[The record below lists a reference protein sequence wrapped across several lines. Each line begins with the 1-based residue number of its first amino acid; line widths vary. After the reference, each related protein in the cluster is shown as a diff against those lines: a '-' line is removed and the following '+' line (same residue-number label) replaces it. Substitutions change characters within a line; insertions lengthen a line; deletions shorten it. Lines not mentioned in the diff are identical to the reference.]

1 MATLTPSRYAVVGH
15 PIAHSLS
22 PLIHQQ
28 FAKQAGI
35 HLQYDKI
42 CAPLDGFTHTVT
54 DFFAQGGKGLNITV
68 PFKEQA
74 YDLAREHLGDN
85 GRCATAINTLW
96 MHNGQLHGDNT
107 DGAGLLLDLKRLG
120 HVNPGQRILLL
131 GAGGAAKG
139 VVLPLIN
146 SGCAQLHIANRN
158 PERAKQLATH
168 GSNLALSYGLD
179 TQLSSSGL
187 DAIPG
192 SWDLIINATSASL
205 AGQSLALP
213 HHLFSPQ
220 ALAYDMMYGAQPTP
234 FIQQAQAAGVTK
246 LADGLGMLVGQ
257 AAASFSIWHGVHV
270 NTEPV
275 ISALRQHLLT
285 P

>member
-1 MATLTPSRYAVVGH
+1 MVTLPPPRYAVMGN

-28 FAKQAGI
+28 FAQQVGI
-35 HLQYDKI
+35 SVQYDKI
-42 CAPLDGFTHTVT
+42 CAPLDGFANSVA

-74 YDLAREHLGDN
+74 YELAREHLGNN

-96 MHNGQLHGDNT
+96 MQDGQLHGDNT
-107 DGAGLLLDLKRLG
+107 DGAGLLLDLHRLG
-120 HVNPGQRILLL
+120 HITPSQRILLL

-139 VVLPLIN
+139 VLLPLMN
-146 SGCAQLHIANRN
+146 SGCAHLHIANRN
-158 PERAKQLATH
+158 PRRAEQLATH
-168 GSNLALSYGLD
+168 AQSLAQNHGLD
-179 TQLSSSGL
+179 TIISSSGL
-187 DAIPG
+187 DPIPG

-205 AGQSLALP
+205 TGQSVALP
-213 HHLFSPQ
+213 NGLFNPQ

-234 FIQQAQAAGVTK
+234 FMRQAQAANVPNV
-246 LADGLGMLVGQ
+246 ADGLGMLVGQ
-257 AAASFSIWHGVHV
+257 AAASFAIWHGLQV

-275 ISALRQHLLT
+275 INALRQQLLAT
-285 P
+285 

>member
-1 MATLTPSRYAVVGH
+1 MVTPPLPRYAVMGN

-28 FAKQAGI
+28 FAQQVGI
-35 HLQYDKI
+35 SLQYDKI
-42 CAPLDGFTHTVT
+42 CAPLDGFANTVA

-74 YDLAREHLGDN
+74 YELARQHLGNN

-96 MHNGQLHGDNT
+96 MQDGQLHGDNT
-107 DGAGLLLDLKRLG
+107 DGAGLLLDLQRLG
-120 HVNPGQRILLL
+120 HIAPNQRILLL

-139 VVLPLIN
+139 VLLPLMN

-158 PERAKQLATH
+158 PQRAEQLAAH
-168 GSNLALSYGLD
+168 AQSLALTYGL
-179 TQLSSSGL
+179 TTTLSSSGL
-187 DAIPG
+187 DPIPG
-192 SWDLIINATSASL
+192 NWDLVINATSASL

-213 HHLFSPQ
+213 AGLFSPQ

-234 FIQQAQAAGVTK
+234 FMQQAQAVGVAK
-246 LADGLGMLVGQ
+246 IADGLGMLVSQ
-257 AAASFSIWHGVHV
+257 AAVSFAIWHGLQV

-275 ISALRQHLLT
+275 ISALRQQLLAT
-285 P
+285 